1 MAAPQR
7 GKVSKSHRLPMGF
20 AGLRIVVADVNNCRI
35 RLNHSSRLTFYL
47 THIVKACVAS
57 TFCWQ
62 GCDCGTV
69 CYKINPELLSLEE
82 DQMMDTARKPTNFAA
97 HSSGM
102 SAGKALLGCKDSF

>member
-1 MAAPQR
+1 
-7 GKVSKSHRLPMGF
+7 MGF

-35 RLNHSSRLTFYL
+35 RLNHSSCLTFYL

-57 TFCWQ
+57 TLCWQ

-69 CYKINPELLSLEE
+69 YCKINPELLSSEE

-102 SAGKALLGCKDSF
+102 SAGKSFLGCKHSL